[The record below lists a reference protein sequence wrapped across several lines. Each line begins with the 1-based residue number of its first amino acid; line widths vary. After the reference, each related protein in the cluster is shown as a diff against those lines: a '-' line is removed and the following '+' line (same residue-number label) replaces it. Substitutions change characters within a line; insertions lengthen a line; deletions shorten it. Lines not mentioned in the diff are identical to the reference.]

1 MRRLIAVLLAI
12 CFALGFAGVAA
23 AKGMEGKPAP
33 KLELKG
39 EDGQKH
45 ALVDLAAGRP
55 TVVLFWA
62 SWCPYCE
69 ALMPHLAQLARQY
82 GDRVAIVAVSVWEE
96 QGVDPFVVMRD
107 RGHPFVVL
115 AKGDK
120 QTKKWGVKGTP
131 GLFVLDATGKVVF
144 DRNARVFTT
153 GTGPDGPPI
162 TDRRAGIQ
170 RSAKMWADGVAQA
183 LAAQLAKR

>member
-1 MRRLIAVLLAI
+1 MRRLIASLLA
-12 CFALGFAGVAA
+12 AWLMLGLAGVSV
-23 AKGMEGKPAP
+23 AKGLEGKPAP

-45 ALVDLAAGRP
+45 TLATLAAGRP

-69 ALMPHLAQLARQY
+69 ALMPHLARLASQY
-82 GDRVAIVAVSVWEE
+82 NDRIAVVAVSVWEE

-131 GLFVLDATGKVVF
+131 GLFVLDASGKVVF
-144 DRNARVFTT
+144 DRNAHVYTT
-153 GTGPDGPPI
+153 SASGETGM
-162 TDRRAGIQ
+162 TDRRTGIQ
-170 RSAKMWADGVAQA
+170 RSARMWADAVAEA
-183 LAAQLAKR
+183 LATQLTSG